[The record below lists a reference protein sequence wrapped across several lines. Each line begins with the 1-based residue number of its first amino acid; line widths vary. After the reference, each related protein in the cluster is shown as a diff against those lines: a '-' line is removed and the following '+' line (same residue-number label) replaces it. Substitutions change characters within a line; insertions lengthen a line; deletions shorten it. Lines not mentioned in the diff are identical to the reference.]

1 MQYIRVI
8 LPRGKGSG
16 FMKLLKDNGA
26 FGVSCFYGEG
36 SAPSEILNKFQNLQ
50 KIKDEL
56 DKNKKAFE
64 DGKNYK
70 KSIDNNLKEKE
81 KEENHIILFKR

>member
-36 SAPSEILNKFQNLQ
+36 SAPSEILNKLHVDKQ
-50 KIKDEL
+50 K
-56 DKNKKAFE
+56 KK
-64 DGKNYK
+64 
-70 KSIDNNLKEKE
+70 L
-81 KEENHIILFKR
+81 